1 MIIPETKEE
10 QFNAIYPYFYSV
22 VTAFYHNGTWD
33 ETTKLSFEKLQRAAK
48 QLELSALVVPN
59 NGDYILIVEKSD
71 EYVIVSADLDIY
83 TYEDEEDEAQ

>member
-48 QLELSALVVPN
+48 QLGLSALVVPN
-59 NGDYILIVEKSD
+59 NGDYILIVEYLQLYNITAPK
-71 EYVIVSADLDIY
+71 
-83 TYEDEEDEAQ
+83 Q